1 MKNWNQL
8 LVRHGWKVAKQEGN
22 VFDCRKETEENLDFL
37 FQCLENAN
45 IPYQFQ
51 DGLLE
56 LPIDV
61 IQEDAWI
68 QAVQYRY
75 RGVGG
80 DLWFRPGID
89 EPKIRE
95 LDTYIAGIVRQ
106 LNRLGYYTNG
116 SCDGHGKRNPY
127 VMIIKE
133 SNVHQLVELLHA
145 LGIKIQPNHKSPT
158 YHQIAFRLTP
168 SELLDLAEKLS
179 LVDPEWLAKG
189 IDFIKKQLFH
199 NMLEELLMIPG
210 ASGDE
215 AQVRNYV
222 LEKLTPHVDH
232 LTVDRYGNI
241 LAEKTYR
248 GGQGPTI
255 LLNAHLDTVFE
266 IDHDRKILKEGNS
279 WTSSKGILG
288 ADDRAGVAVILHQ
301 AEQVN
306 DTSFSGK
313 IKFIF
318 TVEEECGLVG
328 ASQVDDYFLWNID
341 AAIVVDRRGNGDIV
355 TSCGGYIQFCDTRY
369 GEFFEKIAVAAG
381 LSGWAVTKGGS
392 SDTAIWAQHGIQSV
406 NLSAG
411 YKNEHSERESLNVD
425 DSYRTAELV
434 KAVMNNGRELQRTL
448 RTIEREKYAATLMKR
463 AL

>member
-1 MKNWNQL
+1 
-8 LVRHGWKVAKQEGN
+8 
-22 VFDCRKETEENLDFL
+22 
-37 FQCLENAN
+37 
-45 IPYQFQ
+45 
-51 DGLLE
+51 
-56 LPIDV
+56 
-61 IQEDAWI
+61 AWL

-75 RGVGG
+75 RGRGG

-95 LDTYIAGIVRQ
+95 LDTHIAGIVRQ

-145 LGIKIQPNHKSPT
+145 LGIKIEPNHKSPT
-158 YHQIAFRLTP
+158 YYRIAFRLKPT
-168 SELLDLAEKLS
+168 ELLDLAEKLS
-179 LVDPEWLAKG
+179 LVDADWFDKG

-232 LTVDRYGNI
+232 VTVDRYGNI

-255 LLNAHLDTVFE
+255 LLNAHLDTVYE
-266 IDHDRKILKEGNS
+266 IKPDRKIVKEGNL

-288 ADDRAGVAVILHQ
+288 ADDRAGVAVILHL
-301 AEQVN
+301 AEHLN

-328 ASQVDDYFLWNID
+328 ASQIDDYFLWNID

-369 GEFFEKIAVAAG
+369 GQFFEKIADASG

-392 SDTAIWAQHGIQSV
+392 SDTVIWAQHGIQSV

-411 YKNEHSERESLNVD
+411 YNNEHSDRESLN
-425 DSYRTAELV
+425 
-434 KAVMNNGRELQRTL
+434 
-448 RTIEREKYAATLMKR
+448 
-463 AL
+463 